1 MSEDKDKKSDKKEKD
16 KKSDKK
22 DKSSEDE
29 TPEEKA
35 KRKEKKE
42 KDKDKDKDKDKKSDK
57 KEKDKSSEDETPEEK
72 AKRKEKKEKDKGDK
86 KDKDKSDK
94 KDKDKGEESDAK
106 DDDKG
111 EGNGLSLSPL
121 EFQPTCDL
129 FDKYEDSA
137 RVPVVSWR
145 NFGGKQQFCG
155 FAVTVKCFEDNSRV
169 KELVATPGNHHV
181 MVIDGGA
188 SMSHALMGDQ
198 LAELAASNNWAGVIV
213 YGCVRD
219 VAALAKIQLGVLAM
233 GSTPRK
239 SVRRG
244 EGQMDLTVRIG
255 DVVVH
260 PGDHVYAD
268 EDGVLVLSP
277 NDVEAEKAEDSSK

>member
-1 MSEDKDKKSDKKEKD
+1 MSETDDSDKGDKDKKSPKKEKKSDKKE
-16 KKSDKK
+16 K

-57 KEKDKSSEDETPEEK
+57 KEKDKKSD
-72 AKRKEKKEKDKGDK
+72 KKDKDKGDK
-86 KDKDKSDK
+86 KDKDKS
-94 KDKDKGEESDAK
+94 EESDAK
-106 DDDKG
+106 D
-111 EGNGLSLSPL
+111 EGKAETNGLNLSPL

-137 RVPVVSWR
+137 RVPIVSWR

-198 LAELAASNNWAGVIV
+198 LAELAASNNWAGVVV

-219 VAALAKIQLGVLAM
+219 VAALSKIQLGVLAM

-277 NDVEAEKAEDSSK
+277 SDVEAEKVEDSSK